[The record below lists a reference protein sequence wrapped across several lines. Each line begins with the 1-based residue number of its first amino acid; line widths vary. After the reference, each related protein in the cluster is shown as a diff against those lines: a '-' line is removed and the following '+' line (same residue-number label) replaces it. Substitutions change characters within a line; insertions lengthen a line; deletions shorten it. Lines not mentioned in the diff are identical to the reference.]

1 MSATLSLTGASSIGN
16 AFTTIIGAADIQP
29 GDDPSYEIC
38 KLLYLYHPMGA
49 KMVEKP
55 LKIAQSQPR
64 KISIP
69 DAPEDRV
76 KEQFLK
82 TWKRVGVD
90 KHIFRV
96 ASQSR
101 TYGIA
106 SVGCMV
112 EGQQPNT
119 ALDLKTLWKEKYA
132 FNVYDPLNTAGSL
145 VLNQDP
151 LAMDFQHAQEIRVNN
166 ATFHRSRTCIIIN
179 EFPIYISYTPATFGF
194 TGRSVFQ
201 RSLYPLKSFIQ
212 TMRTDDMVSVKAG
225 VIVSKIK
232 QAGAMI
238 TDAMFQMFGIKRN
251 VVKEAVVGQVISI
264 GTEGEEIESIDL
276 KNLEA
281 PFKQA
286 RDDIIENIASG
297 ASMPA
302 QMLTEESFVEGFG
315 EGTEDAKAQ
324 ARFVQD
330 IREWMEPLYDYFTK
344 ITMHLAWTPEFYETI
359 QKEFKAD
366 YGKLTFEAA
375 FYRWE
380 NSFKAEWPNL
390 LEEPD
395 SEKVKV
401 DDVKLRALIAV
412 LQVYMPLMDPENLI
426 ILAQFV
432 ADNINEM
439 RLLFGSPLNFEYDK
453 LKEHA
458 QNEQDRK
465 ELSAAAAMDKGG
477 DEEGEGDFETGD
489 NKFKLSKADSVE
501 KGILALQ
508 AAVDRLRNVK
518 QDRKLRVIEGR
529 KRA

>member
-1 MSATLSLTGASSIGN
+1 MTATLNLVGASSIGN

-38 KLLYLYHPMGA
+38 KLLYLYHPLGA
-49 KMVEKP
+49 KMAEKP

-64 KISIP
+64 KITIP
-69 DAPEDRV
+69 ESPGDRV
-76 KEQFLK
+76 KEQFVK
-82 TWKRVGVD
+82 TWKLIGAD

-96 ASQSR
+96 ASQAR
-101 TYGIA
+101 VYGIA
-106 SVGCMV
+106 SIGTLV
-112 EGQQPNT
+112 EGEQPNT
-119 ALDLKTLWKEKYA
+119 ALKLKELWKKKYA

-151 LAMDFQHAQEIRVNN
+151 LAMDFQHAQEIVVNGK
-166 ATFHRSRTCIIIN
+166 TFHRSRTCILIN
-179 EFPIYISYTPATFGF
+179 EFPIYISYTPSTFGF
-194 TGRSVFQ
+194 TGRSVYQ
-201 RSLYPLKSFIQ
+201 RPLYPLKSFIQ
-212 TMRTDDMVSVKAG
+212 TMRTDDMVSIKAG
-225 VIVSKIK
+225 TLVAKIK

-238 TDAMFQMFGIKRN
+238 TEAMITMFGMKRN
-251 VVKEAVVGQVISI
+251 VVKEAVVGNVISI
-264 GTEGEEIESIDL
+264 GTDGEEIESINL
-276 KNLEA
+276 QNLEA

-324 ARFVQD
+324 ARFVAD
-330 IREWMEPLYDYFTK
+330 IREWMEPLYEYFTT
-344 ITMHLAWTPEFYETI
+344 IVQHLAWTPEFYETI
-359 QKEFKAD
+359 KTEFKAE
-366 YGKLTFEAA
+366 YGKIDFDAA
-375 FYRWE
+375 FYRWS

-412 LQVYMPLMDPENLI
+412 LQVYTPLMDPENLVT
-426 ILAQFV
+426 LAQFV

-439 RLLFGSPLNFEYDK
+439 RLLFGSPLHFDYD
-453 LKEHA
+453 LMRENA
-458 QNEQDRK
+458 QADKDRQ
-465 ELSAAAAMDKGG
+465 ELGAMGG
-477 DEEGEGDFETGD
+477 DESDDPETGAD
-489 NKFKLSKADSVE
+489 KFKLSKADSVE
-501 KGILALQ
+501 KGIEALQ
-508 AAVDRLRNVK
+508 AAVSRLRGIK
-518 QDRKLRVIEGR
+518 EDRRLRVIDGR